1 MGYKFSRA
9 LKKYKRK
16 ILATVILWAI
26 LTIVFVCPLSIA
38 IRDYQVAG
46 GGLTGGIKTEVFIKS
61 FGDNILKPFIS
72 LGTGLSANYIDMFF
86 KCFIGFSLFYG
97 FFILIGFLKGIP
109 KYEYEDIEH
118 GSSDWSENGEQ
129 YSILS
134 QDKGIILAQDNYLPV
149 DKRGNVNV
157 LVVGGSGSRKI
168 NILCYT

>member
-1 MGYKFSRA
+1 MGYKFNRA
-9 LKKYKRK
+9 VKKYKGK
-16 ILATVILWAI
+16 ILAAVILWAI
-26 LTIVFVCPLSIA
+26 LTIVFVCPVSNAL
-38 IRDYQVAG
+38 RDYQAAG
-46 GGLTGGIKTEVFIKS
+46 GGITGGSKTEVLFES
-61 FGDNILKPFIS
+61 FGKNIVNPFKA
-72 LGTGLSANYIDMFF
+72 LGTSLSANYISMFF
-86 KCFIGFSLFYG
+86 KCFIGFTLFYG

-149 DKRGNVNV
+149 DKRGNINV

-168 NILCYT
+168 YILCYT